1 MADLIA
7 SAAECVEKE
16 DRAVQRCTEEELPF
30 LKGIEVP
37 LAQGH
42 RHRHEG
48 MTRAGAGGRGD
59 QQCAVLGQA
68 PRICQNPS
76 PERCSPVQGPGLGRG
91 SPGRRRRLRRRRW
104 ASGAEDHHG
113 GAGKP

>member
-7 SAAECVEKE
+7 SAAEFVEKE
-16 DRAVQRCTEEELPF
+16 DRTIQRCTEEELPF
-30 LKGIEVP
+30 LKGIEAP

-42 RHRHEG
+42 WHLHEG
-48 MTRAGAGGRGD
+48 MTRAGAGGGRCD
-59 QQCAVLGQA
+59 QKCAELGPA
-68 PRICQNPS
+68 LRICHNRS
-76 PERCSPVQGPGLGRG
+76 NERCSPVQGPGLGQG
-91 SPGRRRRLRRRRW
+91 SPGHRRLRRRC